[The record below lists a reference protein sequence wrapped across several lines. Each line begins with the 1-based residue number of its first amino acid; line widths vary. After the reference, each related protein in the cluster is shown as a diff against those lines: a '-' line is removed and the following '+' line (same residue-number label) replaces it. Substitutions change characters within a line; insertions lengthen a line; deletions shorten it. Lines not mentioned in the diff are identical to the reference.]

1 MMNSKLWQSPIDA
14 GGPSL
19 VFIVRGVAKIYRIG
33 EAEVHTL
40 RGVVL
45 LCLLAG
51 TLALDSC
58 SLVTPYE
65 APPLPVTGA
74 YPIDTRMQPN
84 ATAEGRIAAETA
96 WRDYFVDP
104 YLQAL
109 IARTLDNSRDLK
121 IAALRV
127 AEAQAAYSI
136 QRVDQFPAIAA
147 SINGSRARTPADLS
161 PTGRAQIGSQYQV
174 GVGLAAWELDFWG
187 RVRNLK
193 DAALETYLATDEAR
207 RAITVSLVAQVADG
221 YLALRELDE
230 RLALTRQTIA
240 SHEESFRIFTRRFEV
255 GAIARMDLVQVE
267 TLLHQAQTLA
277 AQLEQARAA
286 QAHALA
292 LLVGTPLL
300 TVPEAG
306 RFDDGAVL
314 HDLRVGLP
322 SELLLQRPDI
332 VAAEHQLRAAHAN
345 IGAARAA
352 FFPRITLTGSF
363 GTASAALDGL
373 FDSGSRAWN
382 FLPSLSVPIF
392 DGGRNRAN
400 LNLAEVRRDLTV
412 ANYEKTVQTAFR
424 EVSDALSARHWLV
437 EQVRISQATLAAQ
450 AERARLARLRYDNG
464 SAPYFEVLDAQ
475 RDLLVAEQQL
485 VQTRRA
491 LLSSRVSLYAALG
504 GGSQEFVDPGFS
516 ATRPVN

>member
-1 MMNSKLWQSPIDA
+1 MGRYTPQYGHL
-14 GGPSL
+14 
-19 VFIVRGVAKIYRIG
+19 RGVAS
-33 EAEVHTL
+33 
-40 RGVVL
+40 
-45 LCLLAG
+45 LCALAG
-51 TLALDSC
+51 TLALAGC
-58 SLVTPYE
+58 SLAPRYE
-65 APPLPVTGA
+65 APPLPVTTA
-74 YPIDTRMQPN
+74 YPADTQMQPN
-84 ATAEGRIAAETA
+84 ATADGRIAAETA
-96 WRDYFVDP
+96 WRDYFLDP

-109 IARTLDNSRDLK
+109 IAQALDNSRDLK
-121 IAALRV
+121 IAVLRV
-127 AEAQAAYSI
+127 AEARAAYGI
-136 QRVDQFPAIAA
+136 QRADQFPTIAA
-147 SINGSRARTPADLS
+147 SIDGSRARIPGDLNM
-161 PTGRAQIGSQYQV
+161 TGRTQIGSQYQV
-174 GVGLAAWELDFWG
+174 GVGLAAWELDLWG

-207 RAITVSLVAQVADG
+207 RAITVSLVAQAADG
-221 YLALRELDE
+221 YIALRELDE
-230 RLALTRQTIA
+230 RIALTRRTID
-240 SHEESFRIFTRRFEV
+240 SHEESFRIFSRRFDV

-267 TLLHQAQTLA
+267 TLLHHAQTLA

-292 LLVGTPLL
+292 SLVGAPLPPL
-300 TVPEAG
+300 PEAA

-314 HDLRVGLP
+314 RDLRVGLP

-332 VAAEHQLRAAHAN
+332 VATERQLRAAHAN

-392 DGGRNRAN
+392 DGGRNRAS
-400 LNLAEVRRDLTV
+400 LDLAEVRRDLAV

-437 EQVRISQATLAAQ
+437 QQVCISQATLAAQ

-464 SAPYFEVLDAQ
+464 SAPYFEVLDAE
-475 RDLLVAEQQL
+475 RDLLAARQQL
-485 VQTRRA
+485 VQMRRA

-504 GGSQEFVDPGFS
+504 GGSQEFVGSPVP
-516 ATRPVN
+516 ATRPSN